1 MLAFQPPWFQFFG
14 SRSYYIWTRGQ
25 SAKFSANTGVTE
37 LQLQSYTQLLCC
49 LSNKRKTN
57 ESKYGGDGSLTFE
70 SLFSHALLQVIQ
82 LKNERMNMC
91 RDAKLSWDRLTV
103 SFKLLSSTLSSS
115 YVLQLSKIG
124 YFVFYSFAQ
133 TQFSK

>member
-1 MLAFQPPWFQFFG
+1 ML
-14 SRSYYIWTRGQ
+14 S
-25 SAKFSANTGVTE
+25 SANTGVTE

-49 LSNKRKTN
+49 V
-57 ESKYGGDGSLTFE
+57 SKYGGDGSLTFE
-70 SLFSHALLQVIQ
+70 SLFSHSLLQVIQ
-82 LKNERMNMC
+82 LKNERINMC